1 MSTDKQIEKITN
13 DLIYFGLNSFP
24 KISEAMFHLAQ
35 RTPEPSAQWDNF
47 KEMVA
52 RHIKQAY
59 VAGEVNAVN
68 ALQSQSPLKCWEC
81 SGDDLI
87 FDSNCQWDN
96 RRMQWVIT
104 WRQTEEAYCRACDQ
118 QVQVALKL
126 YGDHEN
132 FTMRLV

>member
-1 MSTDKQIEKITN
+1 MSTNEQIDKIAR
-13 DLIYFGLNSFP
+13 DLKGVVDKY
-24 KISEAMFHLAQ
+24 
-35 RTPEPSAQWDNF
+35 
-47 KEMVA
+47 
-52 RHIKQAY
+52 IKQAY

-96 RRMQWVIT
+96 REMRWKIT
-104 WRQTEEAYCRACDQ
+104 WREKEEAYCRACDQ
-118 QVQVALKL
+118 QVQVGLKL

-132 FTMRLV
+132 FTMRLI